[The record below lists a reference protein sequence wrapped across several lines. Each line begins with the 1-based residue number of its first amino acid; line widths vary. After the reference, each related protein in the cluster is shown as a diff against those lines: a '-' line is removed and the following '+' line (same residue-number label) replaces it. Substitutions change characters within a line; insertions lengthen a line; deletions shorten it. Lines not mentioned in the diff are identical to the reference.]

1 MPTKKTNIKK
11 TKTKQKPQKA
21 VKGKAKKPKET
32 RKKSLLPKNKR
43 VLVLLVAALFIIIIG
58 AAQAVIL
65 ISMRH
70 KAPAKEKVP
79 EAPEYYFS
87 KNEDISSFTAI
98 VGKRTFEKQEPV
110 AESAAKSAA
119 DVKSSTTAQGDA
131 TAEVEPKDTYK
142 YVNLDNA
149 SEDLKSYKDY
159 LETKKSFID
168 VTAESIAAAST
179 ESETKSENAEFYQL
193 SGPSNDSKS
202 YLSITLESS
211 GNSVTVTAGKGN
223 ESWNDYF
230 KNQWNQQ
237 KQVISDIQKQPKTET
252 TIEQAENTVR
262 SQGQEKL
269 KLSESA
275 DSYQFIASPG
285 ISKIDGKDYYTV
297 RTYKRLPDSTLT
309 YIATYLYDCS
319 DNSVGFQYDEVTRK
333 TTPLG

>member
-1 MPTKKTNIKK
+1 M
-11 TKTKQKPQKA
+11 
-21 VKGKAKKPKET
+21 
-32 RKKSLLPKNKR
+32 PKNKR
-43 VLVLLVAALFIIIIG
+43 ALVLLVAALFIIIIG

-79 EAPEYYFS
+79 KAPEYYFS
-87 KNEDISSFTAI
+87 KNEDISSFTTI
-98 VGKRTFEKQEPV
+98 VGKRTFEKQEPDS
-110 AESAAKSAA
+110 ESAAKSAA
-119 DVKSSTTAQGDA
+119 DAKSSTT
-131 TAEVEPKDTYK
+131 TPVEPEDTYK

-168 VTAESIAAAST
+168 VTAESTAAAST
-179 ESETKSENAEFYQL
+179 EGETKSENAEFYQL

-211 GNSVTVTAGKGN
+211 GNSVTVTAGKGS

-230 KNQWNQQ
+230 KNQWDQQ
-237 KQVISDIQKQPKTET
+237 KQVISDIQKQSKAET

-262 SQGQEKL
+262 SQSQEKL
-269 KLSESA
+269 KLSEST

-309 YIATYLYDCS
+309 YIATYLCDCS
-319 DNSVGFQYDEVTRK
+319 DNSVGFQYDEVSGK
-333 TTPLG
+333 ATPLG

>member
-1 MPTKKTNIKK
+1 MPIKKTNIKK
-11 TKTKQKPQKA
+11 TKTKLKPQKA
-21 VKGKAKKPKET
+21 VKGKAEKPKKT
-32 RKKSLLPKNKR
+32 RKKNILPKNKR
-43 VLVLLVAALFIIIIG
+43 ALVLLVAALFIIIIG

-79 EAPEYYFS
+79 KAPEYYFS
-87 KNEDISSFTAI
+87 KNEDISSFTTI
-98 VGKRTFEKQEPV
+98 VGKRTFEKQEPDS
-110 AESAAKSAA
+110 ESAAKSAA
-119 DVKSSTTAQGDA
+119 DAKSSTT
-131 TAEVEPKDTYK
+131 TPVEPEDTYK

-168 VTAESIAAAST
+168 VTAESTAAAST
-179 ESETKSENAEFYQL
+179 EGETKSENAEFYQL

-211 GNSVTVTAGKGN
+211 GDSVTVTAGKGS

-230 KNQWNQQ
+230 KNQWDQQ
-237 KQVISDIQKQPKTET
+237 KQVISDIQKQPKPET

-262 SQGQEKL
+262 SQSQEKL
-269 KLSESA
+269 KLSEST

-309 YIATYLYDCS
+309 YIATYLCDCS
-319 DNSVGFQYDEVTRK
+319 DNSVGFQYDEVSGK
-333 TTPLG
+333 ATPLG